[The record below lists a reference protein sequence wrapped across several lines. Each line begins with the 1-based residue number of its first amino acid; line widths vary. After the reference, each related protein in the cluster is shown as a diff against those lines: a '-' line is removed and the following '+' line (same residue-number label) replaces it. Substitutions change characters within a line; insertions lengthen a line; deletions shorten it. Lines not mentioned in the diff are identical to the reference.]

1 MMIKDMQVLAYVPQ
15 GSLEAY
21 IRASNAYQMLTA
33 EEEQA
38 LAERLHYQGDLEAAK
53 QLILSHL
60 RFVIHIAHHYSG
72 YGLPQADLIQEG
84 NIGLMKAVRRFNP
97 EVGVRLVSFAVHWIK
112 AEIHE
117 YVLRNWR
124 IVKVAT
130 TKAQRKLFFNLRKTK
145 QRLGWFNQDEVEMVA
160 KELGVTSN
168 DVREMESRMAAQDM
182 TFDPMPE
189 DDAREGQP
197 MAIILYLQDKS
208 SDFADSIEEDNWDDH
223 AADKLNAALNSLDK
237 RSQDIIR
244 ARWLDE
250 DNKSTLQE
258 LADRYGVSAE
268 RVRQLEKN
276 AMRTMRLSIEAL
288 KVVPRPTA
296 ASHRLHCS
304 MQQ

>member
-1 MMIKDMQVLAYVPQ
+1 MTKEMQNLALAPV
-15 GSLEAY
+15 GNLESY
-21 IRASNAYQMLTA
+21 IRAANAWPMLSA
-33 EEEQA
+33 DEERA

-60 RFVIHIAHHYSG
+60 RFVVHVARNYSG

-97 EVGVRLVSFAVHWIK
+97 DVGVRLVSFAVHWIK

-160 KELGVTSN
+160 RELGVTSK

-182 TFDPMPE
+182 TFDMSP
-189 DDAREGQP
+189 DDDDGQP
-197 MAIILYLQDKS
+197 VAPVLYLQDKS
-208 SDFADSIEEDNWDDH
+208 SNFADGIEDDNWEEH
-223 AADKLNAALNSLDK
+223 AADKLSYALEGLDE
-237 RSQDIIR
+237 RSQQIIR

-250 DNKSTLQE
+250 ENKSTLQE

-276 AMRTMRLSIEAL
+276 AMKKLRAAIEA
-288 KVVPRPTA
+288 
-296 ASHRLHCS
+296 
-304 MQQ
+304 

>member
-1 MMIKDMQVLAYVPQ
+1 MPVLVIVSQ

-21 IRASNAYQMLTA
+21 IRATNIYPMLTA
-33 EEEQA
+33 EEEYN
-38 LAERLHYQGDLEAAK
+38 LATQLHYNGDLEAAK
-53 QLILSHL
+53 QLILAHL
-60 RFVIHIAHHYSG
+60 RFVVHIARSYSS

-84 NIGLMKAVRRFNP
+84 NVGLMKAVRRFNP

-145 QRLGWFNQDEVEMVA
+145 HHLGWFNQDEIDMVA
-160 KELGVTSN
+160 KELGVTSK

-182 TFDPMPE
+182 TFDPIP
-189 DDAREGQP
+189 DDENNERMLSMAP
-197 MAIILYLQDKS
+197 MLYLQDKA
-208 SDFADSIEEDNWDDH
+208 SDFANTMEEDNWDQH
-223 AADKLNAALNSLDK
+223 TTDKLGAALEELDE
-237 RSQDIIR
+237 RSQHIIH
-244 ARWLDE
+244 ARWLND

-258 LADRYGVSAE
+258 LADQYGISAE

-276 AMRTMRLSIEAL
+276 AMKKIRLVIE
-288 KVVPRPTA
+288 T
-296 ASHRLHCS
+296 
-304 MQQ
+304 

>member
-1 MMIKDMQVLAYVPQ
+1 MTKEMQTLALVPQ

-21 IRASNAYQMLTA
+21 IRAANTYPMLTA
-33 EEEQA
+33 EEERE

-60 RFVIHIAHHYSG
+60 RFVAHIARNYSG

-145 QRLGWFNQDEVEMVA
+145 QRLGWFNQDEVELVA
-160 KELGVTSN
+160 RELGVTSK

-182 TFDPMPE
+182 TFDPTP
-189 DDAREGQP
+189 DDEARDGQS
-197 MAIILYLQDKS
+197 MAPVLYLQDKS
-208 SDFADSIEEDNWDDH
+208 SDFAEGIEEDNWESN
-223 AADKLNAALNSLDK
+223 AADIPAYALEGLYE
-237 RSQDIIR
+237 RSQHIIR
-244 ARWLDE
+244 ARWLDD

-258 LADRYGVSAE
+258 LADQYGVSAE

-276 AMRTMRLSIEAL
+276 AMKKLKMAIEA
-288 KVVPRPTA
+288 
-296 ASHRLHCS
+296 
-304 MQQ
+304 

>member
-1 MMIKDMQVLAYVPQ
+1 MQSLALVPQ
-15 GSLEAY
+15 GSIEAY
-21 IRASNAYQMLTA
+21 VRAANSYPMLTA
-33 EEEQA
+33 EEEKE
-38 LAERLHYQGDLEAAK
+38 LAERLHYHGDLDAAK

-60 RFVIHIAHHYSG
+60 RFVIHVARSYAG

-130 TKAQRKLFFNLRKTK
+130 TKSQRKLFFNLRKNK
-145 QRLGWFNQDEVEMVA
+145 KRLGWFNQDEVDMVA
-160 KELGVTSN
+160 QELGVSTK

-182 TFDPMPE
+182 AFDMS
-189 DDAREGQP
+189 DDDDSSDFGGPVAP
-197 MAIILYLQDKS
+197 VLYLQDKA
-208 SDFADSIEEDNWDDH
+208 SDFAGSIEDDNWESH
-223 AADKLNAALNSLDK
+223 ATDRLADALDSLDE

-244 ARWLDE
+244 ARWLDD
-250 DNKSTLQE
+250 DNKTTLQE
-258 LADRYGVSAE
+258 LADKYGVSAE

-276 AMRTMRLSIEAL
+276 AMKKLRLAMEEDEDSE
-288 KVVPRPTA
+288 
-296 ASHRLHCS
+296 
-304 MQQ
+304 M